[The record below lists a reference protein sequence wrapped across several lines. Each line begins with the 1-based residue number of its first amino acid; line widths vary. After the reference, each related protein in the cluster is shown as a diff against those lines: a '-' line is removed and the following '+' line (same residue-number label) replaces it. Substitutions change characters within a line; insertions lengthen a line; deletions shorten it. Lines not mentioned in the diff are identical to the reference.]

1 VPKVDVNR
9 LCSAFSVHHSHAII
23 GPMDGASTPGD
34 DPTAG
39 EQFTSAASDRCPSCQ
54 TPLASDQRYCINC
67 GERRGKARFTAAA
80 GAPLPE
86 PKSAPK
92 QPRQGGR
99 GNGAATLVGFIAVL
113 LLAMGVGV
121 LIGHDSSG
129 NKNTNTKEASTPVQ
143 IVTVGGGG
151 TGSGTSASTN
161 GSKSKRS
168 KGKSSKSSSHTHV
181 SKSTANAAAT
191 AATKAY
197 GGGGS
202 KISDPTV
209 QVGQKASGPGTQNGK
224 FTGNFFP

>member
-1 VPKVDVNR
+1 
-9 LCSAFSVHHSHAII
+9 
-23 GPMDGASTPGD
+23 MDGASATGED
-34 DPTAG
+34 TTTS
-39 EQFTSAASDRCPSCQ
+39 EQFTAAASDRCASCQ

-67 GERRGKARFTAAA
+67 GERRGKARFTADA
-80 GAPLPE
+80 GASVPE
-86 PKSAPK
+86 PQSAPK

-129 NKNTNTKEASTPVQ
+129 SKNTNAKVASAPPVQ
-143 IVTVGGGG
+143 VVTVGGGG
-151 TGSGTSASTN
+151 SGTTSSNTKH
-161 GSKSKRS
+161 SKSKHS
-168 KGKSSKSSSHTHV
+168 KSKSSSSSHSHV
-181 SKSTANAAAT
+181 NKSTANAAAT